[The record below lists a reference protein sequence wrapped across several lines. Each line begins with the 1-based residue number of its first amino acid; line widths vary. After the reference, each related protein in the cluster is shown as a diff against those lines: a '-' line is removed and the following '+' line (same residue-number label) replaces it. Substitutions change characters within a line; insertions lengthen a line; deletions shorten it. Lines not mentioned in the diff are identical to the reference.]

1 MGGGKGAQG
10 CVGDGVYPRRSEE
23 EEEEEEEPLRLQQP
37 RGRPRMDCSLLLAA
51 GLLQWV
57 EAPKPSRF
65 PNCHMTGH
73 NVLENLRC
81 FGCSSSQKNGHFPL
95 LFQAI
100 FISRQN
106 RLLVMSC
113 SRKCGLI
120 KVRQLPDN
128 NDQQT
133 DKQL

>member
-1 MGGGKGAQG
+1 MHKGALEVESTLGGG
-10 CVGDGVYPRRSEE
+10 

-73 NVLENLRC
+73 NVLEN
-81 FGCSSSQKNGHFPL
+81 
-95 LFQAI
+95 
-100 FISRQN
+100 
-106 RLLVMSC
+106 
-113 SRKCGLI
+113 
-120 KVRQLPDN
+120 
-128 NDQQT
+128 
-133 DKQL
+133 